1 MAKQSANH
9 TRMTRS
15 SESGIV
21 CGCSLG
27 TWVNVPYH
35 INLNNR
41 LTPFPAIDSVES
53 PGKQNLHSGPPVNYI
68 TSQATSGVSRVLGLL
83 LIFDGAISSIQS
95 GIKVMERM
103 LTSKFQ
109 AKLGY
114 AQQASR
120 KRGRSKSQLA
130 SITGFC

>member
-9 TRMTRS
+9 TRMNRS
-15 SESGIV
+15 SKFRMV

-35 INLNNR
+35 LNLNNR
-41 LTPFPAIDSVES
+41 LTPSPAIDSVES
-53 PGKQNLHSGPPVNYI
+53 PGEQAIHSGPLVNHI
-68 TSQATSGVSRVLGLL
+68 TSQATSGVSRVQGFL
-83 LIFDGAISSIQS
+83 LIFDGAIYSIQS
-95 GIKVMERM
+95 SIKVMERM

-120 KRGRSKSQLA
+120 KHGRSKSRLS
-130 SITGFC
+130 SIMGFY